1 MTINRPRT
9 NIGKRWR
16 RSRPWLQ
23 AAGVLSAAAVLS
35 LSTRSAIGQAPAAGQ
50 LTAQATTQIA
60 ALEADKAQRTP
71 AQQKIG
77 SRLLRAGRI
86 LRGEPVAAG
95 VTTLRQTVAVSAD
108 GRVSVDIDATVSP
121 DVLGAIEAAGGTIDS
136 SFAEYHAIRAEI
148 PLDRLETIAALPD
161 VRSIR
166 PADQAMTNQRPG
178 SREGAGNDPPLTNK
192 DNTSQGDTAHRTAL
206 IRSIFGF
213 TGAGVG
219 IGVLSD
225 GVNTLAARQASGD
238 LPAVTVLGGQ
248 AGSGDEGTAMLE
260 IVTDLAPGSPL
271 FFATG
276 FSGQAQFATNI
287 QNLCAAGARVI
298 VDDVTYFAEPA
309 FQDGTVAQGV
319 NTAVGNGC
327 FYFSSAGNSGNLNDG
342 QSGVW
347 EGDFV
352 AAAANP
358 PGVVGTAH
366 DFGGASNSRLITVDS
381 PSFFTL
387 QWSDAMGASSN
398 DYDLYLFDNG
408 LTTVLDVS
416 NDTQSGTQNPFEII
430 DSQGFNDTNTRLVI
444 VRKSGVARYLHL
456 NTNRGRLSGGTAGQ
470 TFSHNAA
477 ANAFT
482 VAAVNVATASGGAF
496 VGGGTNPVET
506 YSSDGPR
513 RIFYNAAGTAITPG
527 NFLATGG
534 TLLQKPD
541 LAAADCVVTATPGFN
556 PFCGTSAAA
565 PHAAAIA
572 ALMLQAAGGP
582 TSLTLAQMR
591 AAISARSLDIE
602 AVGVDRDSGS
612 GIMDAIGV
620 VPRVHPPFTD
630 TLVSGT
636 TVIKAVHFSEL
647 KSRIN
652 AQRVRCGLGQ
662 APFFAITPGVTI
674 VTESHVTQF
683 RTALNEAYT
692 ACSLAPPSY
701 TDPSLAGVMI
711 KAVHIDELR
720 AAVVA
725 LE

>member
-1 MTINRPRT
+1 MASTQIPRNRVFP
-9 NIGKRWR
+9 
-16 RSRPWLQ
+16 RSRWTLPTFCL
-23 AAGVLSAAAVLS
+23 AAAVVVVLM
-35 LSTRSAIGQAPAAGQ
+35 STRAATQQPSPAAGQ
-50 LTAQATTQIA
+50 LPDAALQQIA
-60 ALEADKAQRTP
+60 ALDAEKAQRTP
-71 AQQKIG
+71 AQQKIS
-77 SRLLRAGRI
+77 SRLLRAARFQ
-86 LRGEPVAAG
+86 RGEPIVQAAAS
-95 VTTLRQTVAVSAD
+95 VRQTVTIGAD

-121 DVLGAIEAAGGTIDS
+121 DLLGAIEAAGGTIVNS
-136 SFAEYHAIRAEI
+136 SAQYRSVRADI
-148 PLDRLETIAALPD
+148 PLDRVEAIAALPD

-166 PADQAMTNQRPG
+166 PADRAMTNQRPG
-178 SREGAGNDPPLTNK
+178 GREGAGSDPVISNK
-192 DNTSQGDTAHRTAL
+192 VNTSEGDTAHRAAL
-206 IRSIFGF
+206 IRSIFGI

-225 GVNTLAARQASGD
+225 GVDTRAARVASGD

-271 FFATG
+271 FFATA

-287 QNLCAAGARVI
+287 QNLCASGARVI
-298 VDDVTYFAEPA
+298 VDDVTYFGEPA
-309 FQDGTVAQGV
+309 FQDGIVAQGV
-319 NTAVGNGC
+319 NTAVANGC

-347 EGDFV
+347 EGDFA

-358 PGVVGTAH
+358 PGVTGTAH
-366 DFGGASNSRLITVDS
+366 MFGGGSNSILITVDS

-387 QWSDAMGASSN
+387 QWSDAAGASAN
-398 DYDLYLFDNG
+398 DYDLYLFDGG
-408 LTTVLDVS
+408 LTTVFDVS
-416 NDTQSGTQNPFEII
+416 NDTQNGTQNPFEII
-430 DSQGFNDTNTRLVI
+430 DSQTFEDAGLRLVI
-444 VRKSGVARYLHL
+444 VRRTGLARYLHL

-482 VAAVNVATASGGAF
+482 VAAVNVATATGGAF

-513 RIFYNAAGTAITPG
+513 RIFYSAAGAAITPG
-527 NFLATGG
+527 NFSSTGG
-534 TLLQKPD
+534 SVLQKPD
-541 LAAADCVVTATPGFN
+541 LAAADCVATATPGFN

-602 AVGVDRDSGS
+602 AAGVDRDSGS
-612 GIMDAIGV
+612 GIMDALGV
-620 VPRVHPPFTD
+620 VARVHPPFTD
-630 TLVSGT
+630 TLVAGT
-636 TVIKAVHFSEL
+636 TVITAVHFSEL

-674 VTESHVTQF
+674 VTESHVTQL

-711 KAVHIDELR
+711 KAVHINELR